1 MEKRGRQ
8 DIQLHIQTHD
18 KSIGQQKEVQGKC
31 YKHFVQF
38 FFSFFTLDTFS
49 VGCIPISSDL

>member
-18 KSIGQQKEVQGKC
+18 KSTGQQKEVQGKR
-31 YKHFVQF
+31 YTLYS
-38 FFSFFTLDTFS
+38 FSFFFTLDIFS